1 MKKLSLIAISLFLM
15 LGVAQAQDK
24 FDYKLVKDIVDNE
37 RTYFNDIL
45 KLYLADDPLLRT
57 DDVALVYYGHSYLP
71 EYKGGNDINEKTL
84 KNYVAENNSSKMYE
98 ISKKI
103 LSYNPVSLNA
113 LFYAWLSSQKLA
125 KPEAEVNS
133 YVHKYLSILEMITTM
148 GDGKSSRSPFRVINP
163 DDQDHVMYG
172 MLDIEKVNSRNLD
185 TRTLCNII
193 SVTPSNKFPARTMYF
208 DVSRYLSHTSKKK

>member
-1 MKKLSLIAISLFLM
+1 MKRLSLIATVLM
-15 LGVAQAQDK
+15 LLLGVAQAQDK
-24 FDYKLVKDIVDNE
+24 FDYKLVKDIVENE

-45 KLYLADDPLLRT
+45 KLYMADDKLLRT
-57 DDVALVYYGHSYLP
+57 DDIALVYYGHSYLP
-71 EYKGGNDINEKTL
+71 EYKGGNDANEKAL
-84 KNYVAENNSSKMYE
+84 KNYVAENNVAKIYE
-98 ISKKI
+98 TSKKI
-103 LSYNPVSLNA
+103 LSYNPVNLNA

-125 KPEAEVNS
+125 KPEKEVGS
-133 YVHKYLSILEMITTM
+133 YVYKYLSILEMITTM

-172 MLDIEKVNSRNLD
+172 MLDIANVTSRNLD

-193 SVTPSNKFPARTMYF
+193 SVTPSKKFPARTMYF